1 DSQVHKTAS
10 TTLELK
16 TPVVVLTAK
25 DLMREMEWQRL
36 PKHIKSITTVK
47 MPKQSMMIPSSSA
60 GSASRADY
68 DELFCFRDPSRP
80 FREGNLVQTIGV
92 SIEQSALAEQ
102 FWGGQ
107 ACKMAEKTSRE
118 LDVQLGLNGVA
129 DTYHTMQTL
138 DEFKKTREVKKL
150 PRSNLGA
157 EGETAGGGTVIV
169 EDCVNSEDE
178 DVQLEAAVHAS
189 ALAQSPD
196 GASQIDDNTF
206 AELVSDAR
214 ANLKRSSSLCTM
226 PYYDGDLDAGGS
238 AVKTSRRFGAS
249 AGDPSPGKTPSWCGQ
264 SAAGTAF
271 GDEDEVQD
279 FKLEGEALYQRKLS
293 RLPLTRM
300 MAEDIK
306 GGWGRAVGGAEKA
319 MKRLASKDEHKVI
332 GAKLQDHI
340 DLANECL
347 QLPPASLPTLPREKV
362 LRIAANL
369 KAKGVAIAI
378 STQISL
384 TVKEAGHIIQMYI
397 GPTRLHVTD
406 QQVGSLLRTLLP
418 FTLEVKEVFDP
429 EHPRLA
435 AIEVADESKFDTW
448 TKVVLTSFIVP
459 RIYDGKEYSKH
470 VQFFFQALG
479 KHFKQVDKLDL
490 NGPEAQM
497 VSEVEDINTV
507 FDCLSGGLDQAAA
520 NSSIVK
526 EFIDASKTEGSG
538 WWLSVASACMRT
550 NFYKEQLEKIQRDM
564 PFMEPVMEEICKIN
578 EKLNNT
584 SSSVIGQGLKDAAK
598 LLTDYADHAGDW
610 LKPFAESIN
619 GKAQAWFDM
628 IVNVEMLFDYSV
640 DSVQDAKMTEAKE
653 VTTQAVQEIVHELSL
668 AFPMS
673 EWTHDMTARLGSLLK
688 SAAEA
693 RFTKKFEAVLVGIN
707 GALDSS
713 NAPPEDSHHKLASVL
728 VEARVTEHF
737 FQTETQGILK
747 DCIVKVSSMRVELLD
762 LKVHHF
768 FDSIVETL
776 PFYYGTDLVH
786 EKTIIQAIQSALTC
800 MHETKLASDYYNNA
814 DGWDPT
820 WEKRAE
826 TLSRA
831 GLHLRKILAKLKFY
845 QEPQG
850 SQPSESN
857 ALVCQDLAD
866 HLLLAMDRSTS
877 MLNTLVEKGSEYT
890 VEDNITSVID
900 MNRYS
905 LGDAAG
911 GDAHWLI
918 SEKPLAEWTEW
929 EELHAKFV
937 TSFAKL
943 PAGKM
948 KAAIEE
954 CKEKLKNTQKLE
966 TMFSIDLKSKNM
978 ADDIKAASTTKLTC
992 AMINEVMKIKK
1003 DRDKDVD
1010 KRRDAVR
1017 QAILQL
1023 REVHGLKKGDDY
1035 TPYLPKVLVVE
1046 AESVVAKKRVK

>member
-1 DSQVHKTAS
+1 
-10 TTLELK
+10 
-16 TPVVVLTAK
+16 
-25 DLMREMEWQRL
+25 
-36 PKHIKSITTVK
+36 
-47 MPKQSMMIPSSSA
+47 
-60 GSASRADY
+60 
-68 DELFCFRDPSRP
+68 
-80 FREGNLVQTIGV
+80 
-92 SIEQSALAEQ
+92 
-102 FWGGQ
+102 
-107 ACKMAEKTSRE
+107 
-118 LDVQLGLNGVA
+118 
-129 DTYHTMQTL
+129 
-138 DEFKKTREVKKL
+138 
-150 PRSNLGA
+150 
-157 EGETAGGGTVIV
+157 
-169 EDCVNSEDE
+169 
-178 DVQLEAAVHAS
+178 
-189 ALAQSPD
+189 
-196 GASQIDDNTF
+196 
-206 AELVSDAR
+206 
-214 ANLKRSSSLCTM
+214 
-226 PYYDGDLDAGGS
+226 
-238 AVKTSRRFGAS
+238 
-249 AGDPSPGKTPSWCGQ
+249 
-264 SAAGTAF
+264 
-271 GDEDEVQD
+271 
-279 FKLEGEALYQRKLS
+279 
-293 RLPLTRM
+293 
-300 MAEDIK
+300 
-306 GGWGRAVGGAEKA
+306 
-319 MKRLASKDEHKVI
+319 MKRLASKDEHNVI

-347 QLPPASLPTLPREKV
+347 QLLPASLPTLPREKV
-362 LRIAANL
+362 LRIAATL

-397 GPTRLHVTD
+397 EPTRLHVTD

-418 FTLEVKEVFDP
+418 LALEVKEVFDP

-435 AIEVADESKFDTW
+435 AIEVADGPKFDTW

-470 VQFFFQALG
+470 VQFFFQAPG
-479 KHFKQVDKLDL
+479 KHIKQVDKLDL

-520 NSSIVK
+520 NSSIIK
-526 EFIDASKTEGSG
+526 EFIDVSKTEGSG
-538 WWLSVASACMRT
+538 WWLSVASARMRT

-584 SSSVIGQGLKDAAK
+584 SSSVIGQGLNDAAK

-628 IVNVEMLFDYSV
+628 IVHVEMLFDYSV
-640 DSVQDAKMTEAKE
+640 DSAQDAKMTEAKE

-668 AFPMS
+668 AFPMGD
-673 EWTHDMTARLGSLLK
+673 WTHDMTARLGCLLK

-693 RFTKKFEAVLVGIN
+693 RFAKKFEAVLVGIN

-713 NAPPEDSHHKLASVL
+713 NAPPEDSRHQLASVL

-747 DCIVKVSSMRVELLD
+747 DCIAKVSSMRVELLD
-762 LKVHHF
+762 LK
-768 FDSIVETL
+768 
-776 PFYYGTDLVH
+776 
-786 EKTIIQAIQSALTC
+786 
-800 MHETKLASDYYNNA
+800 
-814 DGWDPT
+814 
-820 WEKRAE
+820 

-890 VEDNITSVID
+890 VEDNLTSVID

-911 GDAHWLI
+911 GDAHWLT
-918 SEKPLAEWTEW
+918 SEKPLAEWTKW

-992 AMINEVMKIKK
+992 AMINEVMK
-1003 DRDKDVD
+1003 
-1010 KRRDAVR
+1010 
-1017 QAILQL
+1017 AILQL

-1046 AESVVAKKRVK
+1046 AESVVAKKR

>member
-107 ACKMAEKTSRE
+107 ACKMAEETSRE

-129 DTYHTMQTL
+129 DTYRTMQTL
-138 DEFKKTREVKKL
+138 DEFKKTGEVKKL

-178 DVQLEAAVHAS
+178 GVQLEAAVHAS

-238 AVKTSRRFGAS
+238 AVKTSRRSGAS
-249 AGDPSPGKTPSWCGQ
+249 AGDPSPGKTPSWRGQ

-306 GGWGRAVGGAEKA
+306 GGWGRTVGGAEKA
-319 MKRLASKDEHKVI
+319 MKRLASKDEHKVV

-347 QLPPASLPTLPREKV
+347 QLLPASLPTLPREKV

-397 GPTRLHVTD
+397 EPTRLHVTG

-459 RIYDGKEYSKH
+459 RIYDGKEHSKH

-578 EKLNNT
+578 EKLNT
-584 SSSVIGQGLKDAAK
+584 QAARS
-598 LLTDYADHAGDW
+598 LD
-610 LKPFAESIN
+610 
-619 GKAQAWFDM
+619 KAWSDM

-640 DSVQDAKMTEAKE
+640 DSAQDAKMTEAKE

-668 AFPMS
+668 AFPMG

-747 DCIVKVSSMRVELLD
+747 DCIAKVSSMRVELLD
-762 LKVHHF
+762 LK
-768 FDSIVETL
+768 
-776 PFYYGTDLVH
+776 
-786 EKTIIQAIQSALTC
+786 
-800 MHETKLASDYYNNA
+800 
-814 DGWDPT
+814 
-820 WEKRAE
+820 

-1046 AESVVAKKRVK
+1046 AESVVAKKR